1 MFSGGRKK
9 GALGTNEL
17 IREEPKKKNLSFKD
31 PLNASN
37 FKFSSL

>member
-17 IREEPKKKNLSFKD
+17 IREEPKKKTY
-31 PLNASN
+31 PL
-37 FKFSSL
+37 KIL